1 MLYTITRASL
11 AYDNEYKPCD
21 EAMLNQEQKWTVDF
35 KSLEELQAFI
45 VKYRRI
51 VIDRNSIIIYDSYI
65 E

>member
-11 AYDNEYKPCD
+11 DYEDKPCD
-21 EAMLNQEQKWTVDF
+21 EAVLNQEQKWTVDF

-51 VIDRNSIIIYDSYI
+51 VIDKNSIIIYDYYI

>member
-11 AYDNEYKPCD
+11 DYEDKPCD
-21 EAMLNQEQKWTVDF
+21 EAVLNQEQKWTVEF
-35 KSLEELQAFI
+35 KSLEDLQAFI

-51 VIDRNSIIIYDSYI
+51 VIDKNSIIIYDYYI

>member
-11 AYDNEYKPCD
+11 DYEDKPCD
-21 EAMLNQEQKWTVDF
+21 EAVLNQEQNWTVDF

-51 VIDRNSIIIYDSYI
+51 VIDKNSIIIYDYYI